1 MQTFKK
7 LLFLLSSNE
16 RKNAGFLLIM
26 IVTMA
31 LLDVIGVA
39 SILPFMAV
47 LTNPSI
53 IQTNLILNNIFQF
66 SKIFGVE
73 NSQQFIFT
81 LGILVFLLLVFSLTF
96 KALTTYFQMRFVLM
110 REYSISRFLI
120 KEYLH
125 QPYSWFLGRH
135 SADLGKT
142 ILSEAGQ
149 AIVTGLGSMMELI
162 SKGIVAIALIIFLI
176 LIDPKLTFIVSLSLA
191 GTYLF
196 VFYFIRGYL
205 KRIGN
210 KRLKNNELR
219 FKAVIEA
226 FGAAKEL
233 KVRGIEQAYI
243 ERFSNS
249 AKIFAQT
256 QASSQVVSQLPRF
269 ILEII
274 AFGGILLITLYI
286 MILEGS
292 LNSALPVISLYVF
305 AGYRLIPALQQVY
318 SSFISL
324 TFVGPSIDKLISDIK
339 NLKPFNGNQDKSVL
353 SLNKAI
359 TLKNIYYEYPNA
371 SRIALKNINLSI
383 LAKSTVG
390 IVGATGSGKTT
401 TVDIILGL
409 LEPQHGTLEVD
420 GKVITQHNSRSWQR
434 SIGYVPQHIY
444 LSDDSIAANIAF
456 GMEPH
461 DIDLAAVEKAAK
473 TANLHN
479 FIINE
484 LPKKY
489 ETTIGERGV
498 RLSGGQRQRIG
509 IARALYH
516 NPNILILDE
525 ATSALDNLTEKA
537 VMDTIHNLMKD
548 ITIIIIAH
556 RLATIKRCDKI
567 FLLEKGQ
574 LKNEGTFEEL
584 ININENFRNNINS
597 Q

>member
-1 MQTFKK
+1 MQNFKK

-16 RKNAGFLLIM
+16 RKNASFLIIM
-26 IVTMA
+26 MVTMA

-73 NSQQFIFT
+73 NSQQFIFI

-96 KALTTYFQMRFVLM
+96 KALTTYFQVRFVFM
-110 REYSISRFLI
+110 REYSVSRFLI
-120 KEYLH
+120 KEYLY

-142 ILSEAGQ
+142 ILSEIGQ
-149 AIVTGLGSMMELI
+149 VIVLGLGSIMELI
-162 SKGIVAIALIIFLI
+162 AKGIVTIMIIILLI
-176 LIDPKLTFIVSLSLA
+176 LVDPKLAFIVSLSLA

-196 VFYFIRGYL
+196 VFYFIRRYL

-210 KRLKNNELR
+210 KRLKNNETR
-219 FKAVIEA
+219 FKTVIEA

-286 MILEGS
+286 MILKGS
-292 LNSALPVISLYVF
+292 FNSALPVISLYVF
-305 AGYRLIPALQQVY
+305 AGYRLIPALQQIY
-318 SSFISL
+318 SSFTNL

-353 SLNKAI
+353 SINKAI

-371 SRIALKNINLSI
+371 SRMALKNINLSI
-383 LAKSTVG
+383 LAKSTIG

-401 TVDIILGL
+401 IVDIILGL
-409 LEPQHGTLEVD
+409 LEPQNGTLEVD

-456 GMEPH
+456 GVEPY

-479 FIINE
+479 FIIDE

-537 VMDTIHNLMKD
+537 VMDTVHNLMKD